1 MLSFLSTAEKTR
13 RQTGNNNFR
22 NKSYQILRVV
32 PVLKVMMNQY
42 MPRLKLTTVSVA
54 VAAST

>member
-1 MLSFLSTAEKTR
+1 MLSFLSTAEKSR
-13 RQTGNNNFR
+13 RQTGNNNLR

-42 MPRLKLTTVSVA
+42 MPRLTLTTVSVA